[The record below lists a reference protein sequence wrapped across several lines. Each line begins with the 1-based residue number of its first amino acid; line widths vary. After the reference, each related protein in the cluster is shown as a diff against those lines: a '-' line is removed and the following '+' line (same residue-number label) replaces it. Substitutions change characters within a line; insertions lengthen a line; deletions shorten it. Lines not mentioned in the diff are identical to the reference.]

1 MKNGEGKFL
10 SKPNFW
16 GIKTLNIRCF
26 PDLSPLL
33 FYFLS
38 PNDKPASK
46 GRCGGLFWCFR
57 SNPLLFITLRSFFF
71 FLFCAVS
78 FSDALNMS
86 FKLLVETV
94 GDVYTVEQLKQK
106 ALQSDGK
113 LEPVY
118 GIIYGY
124 ISTLDIDDNASKVI
138 RNRW

>member
-1 MKNGEGKFL
+1 
-10 SKPNFW
+10 
-16 GIKTLNIRCF
+16 
-26 PDLSPLL
+26 
-33 FYFLS
+33 
-38 PNDKPASK
+38 
-46 GRCGGLFWCFR
+46 
-57 SNPLLFITLRSFFF
+57 
-71 FLFCAVS
+71 
-78 FSDALNMS
+78 MS

-94 GDVYTVEQLKQK
+94 VDIYTVEELKEK